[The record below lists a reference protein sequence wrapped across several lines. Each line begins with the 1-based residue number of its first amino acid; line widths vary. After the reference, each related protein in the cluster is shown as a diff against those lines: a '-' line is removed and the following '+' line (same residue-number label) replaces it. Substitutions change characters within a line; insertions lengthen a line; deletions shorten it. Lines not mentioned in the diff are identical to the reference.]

1 MWWEILCVLYVW
13 VSLCARVCVSVW
25 ISNTEKMGILGENY
39 SENNIGAEDTVRT
52 LCRVCQARSSAEL
65 TLVPLWTSGQ
75 ILCQY
80 EASGKLEPIIS
91 FFPPPQSQ
99 LSETFLDCS
108 GSAGES
114 YSHVRLLAT
123 RQHRN
128 LQPSWPELSP
138 TDETQAYYS
147 VQWSQMT
154 WWSVSL
160 LVCVC
165 LILLVW
171 SSSSGLVSQDC
182 LILAFEFSVWFF
194 NLLLLPGSSSFFCI
208 FLFLC
213 WHEDELVKNV
223 LVALACGCFLQ
234 LVFIYSV
241 FQFIQIHLITLIG
254 PWVTGWKTADQ

>member
-1 MWWEILCVLYVW
+1 MPVWSLWE
-13 VSLCARVCVSVW
+13 
-25 ISNTEKMGILGENY
+25 T
-39 SENNIGAEDTVRT
+39 
-52 LCRVCQARSSAEL
+52 
-65 TLVPLWTSGQ
+65 WT
-75 ILCQY
+75 Y
-80 EASGKLEPIIS
+80 Y
-91 FFPPPQSQ
+91 FFPPPPQSQ

-182 LILAFEFSVWFF
+182 LILAFEFSVCFF
-194 NLLLLPGSSSFFCI
+194 SRLSDFLIFSHSQVPRPFFVSFF
-208 FLFLC
+208 FLC

-223 LVALACGCFLQ
+223 LVASRKEDGVKKLWSNLQ
-234 LVFIYSV
+234 VYFFYILDSCKCRRSF
-241 FQFIQIHLITLIG
+241 HRTNLWDLIFHTNL
-254 PWVTGWKTADQ
+254 DFFS

>member
-13 VSLCARVCVSVW
+13 VSLWASVW
-25 ISNTEKMGILGENY
+25 ISNTEKMGTLGENY

-52 LCRVCQARSSAEL
+52 LCRVCQERSGAEL
-65 TLVPLWTSGQ
+65 TLLPLWTSGQ

-91 FFPPPQSQ
+91 FFSLQSQ

-114 YSHVRLLAT
+114 YSHLRLLAT

-182 LILAFEFSVWFF
+182 LILAFELSVWFF
-194 NLLLLPGSSSFFCI
+194 LIFSYSQVPRPFFCI

-223 LVALACGCFLQ
+223 LVALACGCFLS
-234 LVFIYSV
+234 LVAV
-241 FQFIQIHLITLIG
+241 FQFI
-254 PWVTGWKTADQ
+254 

>member
-1 MWWEILCVLYVW
+1 MGTLLKQHLLCCTRCSCYPSQYVM
-13 VSLCARVCVSVW
+13 RNPVCTVCMGVSVW
-25 ISNTEKMGILGENY
+25 ISNTEKMGTLGENY

-52 LCRVCQARSSAEL
+52 LCWVCQERSGAEL

-91 FFPPPQSQ
+91 FSPPPQSQ

-165 LILLVW
+165 LILSVW

-182 LILAFEFSVWFF
+182 LILAFEFSVCFF
-194 NLLLLPGSSSFFCI
+194 SRLSDFLIFLLPGSSSFFCI

-241 FQFIQIHLITLIG
+241 FQFI
-254 PWVTGWKTADQ
+254 